1 MGLCIER
8 SLDGIRRDTCG
19 GPRAPQESAPRALRP
34 FGAGATSL
42 RGAVPRGSAT
52 RQHGDS
58 IGSVSQ
64 PNFARV
70 AGRPNMPQFDNII
83 SDPNQVAFPFR
94 VSLYLALF

>member
-1 MGLCIER
+1 MHRALAGR
-8 SLDGIRRDTCG
+8 HPTRHVRRVAG
-19 GPRAPQESAPRALRP
+19 AAESAPRALRP

-42 RGAVPRGSAT
+42 AGLSLGVARRGS
-52 RQHGDS
+52 
-58 IGSVSQ
+58 SVIAWVQSQ